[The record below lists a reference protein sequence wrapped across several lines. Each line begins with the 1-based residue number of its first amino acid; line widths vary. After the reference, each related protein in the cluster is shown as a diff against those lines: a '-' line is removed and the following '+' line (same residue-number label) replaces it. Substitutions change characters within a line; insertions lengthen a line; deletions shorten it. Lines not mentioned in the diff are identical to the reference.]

1 MGTQTARE
9 IRLALCG
16 PDICSRRQAYCIPH
30 IGAAREGGNEQGG
43 GAGWNEAEEE
53 GHLRSGDCWEEKE
66 RSRRI
71 GFIWTSGF
79 FFWAPSRVDSLFS
92 SWFLSFF
99 SVHPSSC
106 SFPVFYLTS
115 VPPSPACTV
124 VTVFL
129 SAVCSAWHSVW
140 RMMAIPEGGECALPS
155 PRPLLSPHHYNE
167 ASTTQTRE
175 REGVLILPPC
185 WRSRDAMYI
194 LPIFYTGITLLPL
207 LATTTPLNDSVFV
220 VSAPLLSSLCLLLA
234 VVVCEMLLDDF
245 VQTNLIWLSP
255 CTL

>member
-1 MGTQTARE
+1 M
-9 IRLALCG
+9 
-16 PDICSRRQAYCIPH
+16 
-30 IGAAREGGNEQGG
+30 NKGG
-43 GAGWNEAEEE
+43 GGWNEAEEE

-79 FFWAPSRVDSLFS
+79 FFWAPSRVESLFS

-106 SFPVFYLTS
+106 SFPVFYLTP

-140 RMMAIPEGGECALPS
+140 RMMAIPEGGECAPHPS
-155 PRPLLSPHHYNE
+155 PPPGPSSHHITTMRPAQHR
-167 ASTTQTRE
+167 RE
-175 REGVLILPPC
+175 REKESSFCLLVEGAGMPC
-185 WRSRDAMYI
+185 TSY
-194 LPIFYTGITLLPL
+194 
-207 LATTTPLNDSVFV
+207 
-220 VSAPLLSSLCLLLA
+220 LSS
-234 VVVCEMLLDDF
+234 
-245 VQTNLIWLSP
+245 
-255 CTL
+255 TLE